1 MTGCRNLGFF
11 TASPIDNLSDKK
23 EEYFSFYTIYNQL
36 FFFIILTAINRT
48 ILELKF
54 FLLVFSL

>member
-48 ILELKF
+48 ILELK
-54 FLLVFSL
+54 